1 MIATGGVRPVVARSW
16 LVARLQGSMV
26 GAQQRQTGL
35 QRSPLTAFVPTSED
49 GKIGLSRR
57 TAMRTRDLRGM
68 ISDSSDPSASDP
80 TTEHAAL
87 QPFQAE
93 KRLTKCLCGLTR
105 ATAGK
110 PAVVCAYRGNKNMR
124 VCRSFT
130 GATGLEPAT
139 SGVTGRRSN
148 QLNYAPGT
156 GKSSGIAA
164 RSSRPRGLTHLGLAP
179 PAADGQPRPV
189 AAMRSATILVLE
201 RNVAVQE
208 LIEQVLRDAGH
219 RVLCTNDAGEAL
231 DVMRRVQVDVFVAGG
246 LVGRL
251 DSLVAELRAIQ
262 DGLPVMVVSG
272 RHSLDGRRRTSST
285 TTVACAGRT
294 QLRGSSSVTCAA
306 AWTRACSRQAT
317 SRGLVTRTRASRTA
331 PRAPSSRP
339 L

>member
-16 LVARLQGSMV
+16 VVARLQGSMV

-35 QRSPLTAFVPTSED
+35 QRSPLTAFVPTSEG

-148 QLNYAPGT
+148 QLNYAPG
-156 GKSSGIAA
+156 
-164 RSSRPRGLTHLGLAP
+164 
-179 PAADGQPRPV
+179 DGEV
-189 AAMRSATILVLE
+189 
-201 RNVAVQE
+201 
-208 LIEQVLRDAGH
+208 
-219 RVLCTNDAGEAL
+219 
-231 DVMRRVQVDVFVAGG
+231 
-246 LVGRL
+246 
-251 DSLVAELRAIQ
+251 
-262 DGLPVMVVSG
+262 
-272 RHSLDGRRRTSST
+272 
-285 TTVACAGRT
+285 
-294 QLRGSSSVTCAA
+294 
-306 AWTRACSRQAT
+306 
-317 SRGLVTRTRASRTA
+317 
-331 PRAPSSRP
+331 
-339 L
+339 